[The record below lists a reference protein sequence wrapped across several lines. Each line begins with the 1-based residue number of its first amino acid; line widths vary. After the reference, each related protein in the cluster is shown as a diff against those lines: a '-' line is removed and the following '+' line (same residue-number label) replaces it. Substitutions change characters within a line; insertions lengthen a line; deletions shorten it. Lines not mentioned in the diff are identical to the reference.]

1 MNSKNYA
8 VLLFPLAI
16 VFFIGLSCVVYLQPT
31 NVDNFGRFSYYRNT
45 NIKKIT
51 DPTLSDKKRI
61 GIYENI
67 IDALEEPNLI
77 PNRYRRRP
85 ETQHIDCGRILKK
98 DKDYIQTL
106 TGANRI
112 PLIENRL
119 LSMSCPA
126 IKERIHA
133 NHKNFKLLK
142 SGGVAFARIVYSDY
156 EFIEKQV
163 QISWHPQNV
172 FCFAVDK
179 KSQRNFHVK
188 MQKLGECVENIVVLP
203 GIKSKKKTV
212 FYQFF
217 IATESYDSSGHNMN
231 LGHKRCM
238 EALLQFPDW
247 SYMMHLQNN
256 DVITKSVYELARIFE
271 LFGGANDVNIGREID
286 QRRVPGLKWDPKSMK
301 LFRNES
307 KIDQKVLNDPMKVVS
322 GYVQSSWSRAAV
334 EWLIEEV
341 DITIAMNQ
349 FNQTFYACDEQL
361 FPSLQVNKEYGM
373 PGHYTYECMDQEFGY
388 EQITRFTKWASGN
401 INNCVTKTV
410 RNGICLVGIKEF
422 GAISRMPAIIS
433 NKVLYH
439 KHFND
444 PGFKLNCTPAHQIWK
459 YEDYL

>member
-1 MNSKNYA
+1 MK
-8 VLLFPLAI
+8 
-16 VFFIGLSCVVYLQPT
+16 
-31 NVDNFGRFSYYRNT
+31 
-45 NIKKIT
+45 
-51 DPTLSDKKRI
+51 
-61 GIYENI
+61 
-67 IDALEEPNLI
+67 
-77 PNRYRRRP
+77 RP
-85 ETQHIDCGRILKK
+85 ETQNVNCGKILMN
-98 DKDYIQTL
+98 DKNYIQTL

-112 PLIENRL
+112 PLIENRFL
-119 LSMSCPA
+119 NMSCPA
-126 IKERIHA
+126 ITERIHA

-163 QISWHPQNV
+163 EISWHPQNV

-179 KSQRNFHVK
+179 KSHRNFHVK

-203 GIKSKKKTV
+203 
-212 FYQFF
+212 
-217 IATESYDSSGHNMN
+217 ATESYDSSGHNMN

-271 LFGGANDVNIGREID
+271 LFGGANDVKIGPELYE
-286 QRRVPGLKWDPKSMK
+286 RRFPGLEWDPKTMK

-349 FNQTFYACDEQL
+349 FNQTFYASDEQL

-388 EQITRFTKWASGN
+388 EQVTRFSNWVNEN
-401 INNCVTKTV
+401 ISTCATKTA
-410 RNGICLVGIKEF
+410 RHDICLVGIEEF
-422 GAISRMPAIIS
+422 VAISKIPATVY
-433 NKVLYH
+433 NKMIPSFDYTIMECTAELLFNRTFLNQVDHELDEKYYETLPAVLYH